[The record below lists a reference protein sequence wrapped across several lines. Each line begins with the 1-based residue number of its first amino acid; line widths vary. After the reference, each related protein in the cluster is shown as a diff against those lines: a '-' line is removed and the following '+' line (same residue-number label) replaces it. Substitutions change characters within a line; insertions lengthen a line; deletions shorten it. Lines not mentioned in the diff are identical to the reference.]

1 MLFRH
6 RSVGQDT
13 HTCSGDQEFEG
24 TFCIFR
30 IKIVMYAHIAFAN
43 HAPQM
48 NKIDRCSGQPNLS
61 CPIEKNAVSDRKIIL
76 SHFGQCFS
84 IEVFIHDE
92 KIRVLKSMESR

>member
-1 MLFRH
+1 
-6 RSVGQDT
+6 
-13 HTCSGDQEFEG
+13 
-24 TFCIFR
+24 
-30 IKIVMYAHIAFAN
+30 MYAHIAFAN

-61 CPIEKNAVSDRKIIL
+61 CPIEKNAVSDRKII

-92 KIRVLKSMESR
+92 KNYSTQIYGIQIGLRSSLSYHRTIEFGSMER